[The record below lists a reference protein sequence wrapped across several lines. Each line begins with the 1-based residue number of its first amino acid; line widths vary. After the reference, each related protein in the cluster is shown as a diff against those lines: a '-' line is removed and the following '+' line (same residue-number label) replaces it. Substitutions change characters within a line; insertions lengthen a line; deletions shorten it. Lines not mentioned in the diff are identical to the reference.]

1 MRQVYDGNNT
11 GFTVDSTTFRAIHR
25 YGAALSGVGT
35 LVAILAYAVG
45 GQNSLVG
52 LFLGWAGPL
61 GVFYFGGAYL
71 SEFTSHRVVGEELLR
86 GVAWYFGSLVAWA
99 VIVTETSA
107 LTSSPFT
114 VFGLPA
120 LTALGISLAMVA
132 TRYVTGRDLT
142 VQTAGGQLLVWVTG
156 VVAFGFLALYLVL
169 ADRAG
174 WWLVGAYLASI
185 PVGLAL
191 WWVMIQRYPDAF
203 GVD

>member
-1 MRQVYDGNNT
+1 M
-11 GFTVDSTTFRAIHR
+11 DSTTFRSLHR
-25 YGAALSGVGT
+25 YGAALSVVGT
-35 LVAILAYAVG
+35 VVAMLAYAVG
-45 GQNSLVG
+45 GQNRLVG

-71 SEFTSHRVVGEELLR
+71 SGFTSYRVVGEELLR
-86 GVAWYFGSLVAWA
+86 GVVWYFGSLVAWA

-132 TRYVTGRDLT
+132 TRYATGRDLT
-142 VQTAGGQLLVWVTG
+142 VQTAGGQLLVWITG
-156 VVAFGFLALYLVL
+156 AVAFGFLALYLVL

-185 PVGLAL
+185 PLGLAL
-191 WWVMIQRYPDAF
+191 WWAVAQRYPHSF
-203 GVD
+203 GVN